1 MKAVYMALGLMM
13 AGQAAA
19 ASITGSIG
27 VRLTIYSQCHID
39 GQSTIT
45 ASTPAV
51 DCGQQRAAQPKVTQ
65 TVISSNRETRQTS
78 KLVTVEW

>member
-45 ASTPAV
+45 ARTPAV

-65 TVISSNRETRQTS
+65 TAISSNRETRQTS